1 MRIGL
6 DLDGVVAN
14 WERTAKDWLNYHRG
28 TKLNLEEVS
37 TSWHSIQESVSKED
51 WEWLWGDAIKMG
63 LFAELEVFDGA
74 QTFVRGLTQLG
85 DITILTSRPVHRI
98 SFIDTQLWWNE
109 NGFPPVF
116 NWNFFDCGLKKTNVR
131 TDVFI
136 EDNIDNAKVYAV
148 AWGDSQVILLD
159 RPYNQGDLGY
169 PVVGESAWAPVR
181 AHDYDEILSI
191 VAGVS
196 TT

>member
-116 NWNFFDCGLKKTNVR
+116 NWNFFDCGLKKTNV
-131 TDVFI
+131 
-136 EDNIDNAKVYAV
+136 
-148 AWGDSQVILLD
+148 D